1 MRRFL
6 SSMLTAL
13 ISVIVFLAYS
23 GDITAQKLYLTQEE
37 VADSKTLLPP
47 PPQPGSPEFL
57 ADEYHFFQ
65 TKLLRDTPRGE
76 QAVQDADMS
85 DKALLKFADSFGLEI
100 TEEAMPQTYELLMRS
115 KECFGGIGCKEAK
128 EYYKRTRPF
137 VYYGESSLTPESDEW
152 MKTNYSYPS
161 GHSANY
167 YGLAYILCT
176 LRPERQN
183 EILQRA
189 DEGAYSRVIAGCHW
203 MSDIKAARIIAA
215 AVFAR
220 LQACDEYQSQFRK
233 AQKEVRKGANCK

>member
-1 MRRFL
+1 
-6 SSMLTAL
+6 MLTVL
-13 ISVIVFLAYS
+13 ISVILFLTCSENIA
-23 GDITAQKLYLTQEE
+23 AQKLYLSQED

-57 ADEYHFFQ
+57 SDEYHFFQ
-65 TKLLRDTPRGE
+65 AKLLRDTPRGE
-76 QAVQDADMS
+76 QAIQDADMS
-85 DKALLKFADSFGLEI
+85 DKALLKFEESFGFAI
-100 TEEAMPQTYELLMRS
+100 TKETMPQTYELLMRS
-115 KECFGGIGCKEAK
+115 KECFGGLGCKEAK

-137 VYYGESSLTPESDEW
+137 AYYGESSLTHWDDGW

-167 YGLAYILCT
+167 YGLAYILCS

-203 MSDIKAARIIAA
+203 MSDIKAARIIAG

-220 LQACDEYQSQFRK
+220 LQASDEYQTQFRK
-233 AQKEVRKGANCK
+233 AQKEVRKFILDN